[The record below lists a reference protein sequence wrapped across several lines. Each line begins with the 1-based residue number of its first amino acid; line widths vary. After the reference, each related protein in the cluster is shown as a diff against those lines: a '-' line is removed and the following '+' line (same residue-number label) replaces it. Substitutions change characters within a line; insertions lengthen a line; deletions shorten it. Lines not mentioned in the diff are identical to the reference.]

1 MNHSKV
7 FIGPMSKNVVDSII
21 EFSTKNSFGIGFIP
35 SRRQVEYDGGYVNGW
50 TTEYFSEYVKSKSFP
65 YPVCRDHGGEYQG
78 KIIDDGKRSY
88 IEDCKYLDL
97 IHIDP
102 FRVCDNIEQAAVKTK
117 NSIEE
122 IWKNNSNV
130 YYEVGTEE
138 AIFKYSPDDLD
149 WFLNYLKTNLK
160 EEKFLKIKYAVIQS
174 GTRLNLYERKNTGI
188 FDKDRCTNFISVV
201 KKYNL
206 LSKEHNGDYLI
217 DENAVEKRFEM
228 GLDAINIAP
237 EFGQIESE
245 YYLEKCSKNKKL
257 LSELYKICY
266 DSGKWKKWIA
276 NENEVSKKQ
285 LIITCCHYV
294 LSDDRFLNAIKT
306 NFPDSDFEI
315 KQKINLKL
323 NLLYEQT
330 KNYCI

>member
-1 MNHSKV
+1 MNNSKV

-21 EFSTKNSFGIGFIP
+21 EFSSENNFGIGFIP

-50 TTEYFSEYVKSKSFP
+50 TTKHFSEYVKSKSFK

-78 KIIDDGKRSY
+78 NIIDDGNRSY
-88 IEDCKYLDL
+88 FEDCKYFDL
-97 IHIDP
+97 IHVDP
-102 FRVCDNIEQAAVKTK
+102 FRVCYTIEQAAIKTK
-117 NSIEE
+117 NSIEKN
-122 IWKNNSNV
+122 WKNNPNV
-130 YYEVGTEE
+130 FYEVGTEE
-138 AIFKYSPDDLD
+138 AIFKYSPNDLN
-149 WFLNYLKTNLK
+149 WFLNYLKTNL
-160 EEKFLKIKYAVIQS
+160 EEKKFLKIKYAVIQS

-188 FDKDRCTNFISVV
+188 FDEKRCSDFIFVV

-217 DENAVEKRFEM
+217 DGNEIKKRFDI
-228 GLDAINIAP
+228 GLDSINIAP

-257 LSELYKICY
+257 MSKLYKICY
-266 DSGKWKKWIA
+266 DSGKWKKWITD
-276 NENEVSKKQ
+276 EYEVSKKQ
-285 LIITCCHYV
+285 LIITCCHYI
-294 LSDDRFLNAIKT
+294 LSDNSFIKNIKT
-306 NFPDSDFEI
+306 NFPNSDFEI
-315 KQKINLKL
+315 KQKIKLKL